1 LDTIFASATA
11 TGRAGVAVIRLSGPQ
26 AFSVAEALSGALP
39 AERTA
44 ALRRIMGPNED
55 YVDEG
60 LILCFAGP
68 KSYTGE
74 DIVEFQVHG
83 SVAVVQKLMN
93 VLSGFEDLRIAE
105 PGEFTRRAL
114 ENGRLDL
121 TQVEALAD
129 LIDAETEVQR
139 VQSQRVLS
147 GEFSGK
153 IEGWRANLI
162 RAAALLEASID
173 FADEEVP
180 TDVSPE
186 VRALIRGVV
195 DDFDKEIA
203 GSGVAERL
211 REGFVVAIVGPPNVG
226 KSTLLNALVGRDAAI
241 TSEIAGTT
249 RDVIEVRMDLDG
261 IPVTL
266 IDTAGIRESEDV
278 IEKLGIER
286 ALQRAEEADVR
297 ILLAGS
303 MQDAEIEF
311 RDGDLVRKPK
321 ADLSLA
327 DDGGVSGLTGLG
339 IENLL
344 SELKS
349 TLADRV
355 AGVSFASRERHRSAL
370 HLGRQELLDA
380 YQKVDEG
387 PEAYDLAA
395 EHLRSAVR
403 VLEILLGRIDVD
415 NLLDEVFSSFC
426 LGK

>member
-1 LDTIFASATA
+1 MDTIFASATA

-339 IENLL
+339 IESLL

>member
-1 LDTIFASATA
+1 M
-11 TGRAGVAVIRLSGPQ
+11 AVIRLSGPH
-26 AFSVAEALSGALP
+26 AFLVAEALIGKLP
-39 AERTA
+39 GERTA
-44 ALRRIMGPNED
+44 ALRPIIGPNQD
-55 YVDEG
+55 YIDDG
-60 LILCFAGP
+60 LVLRFAAP
-68 KSYTGE
+68 RSYTGE

-93 VLSGFEDLRIAE
+93 VLSGFDGLRIAE

-139 VQSQRVLS
+139 AQSQRVLS
-147 GEFSGK
+147 GEFSSK
-153 IEGWRANLI
+153 IEGWRADLI

-186 VRALIRGVV
+186 VGVLIGGVV
-195 DDFDKEIA
+195 YDFEREIA
-203 GSGVAERL
+203 GSGTAERL
-211 REGFVVAIVGPPNVG
+211 REGFVVAIIGAPNVG

-249 RDVIEVRMDLDG
+249 RDLIEVRMDLDG

-278 IEKLGIER
+278 VERLGIER
-286 ALQRAEEADVR
+286 AVQRAEDADVR
-297 ILLAGS
+297 ILLAES
-303 MQDAEIEF
+303 IEDTEIVL
-311 RDGDLVRKPK
+311 RDGDLIRRPK
-321 ADLSLA
+321 ADLSSNGDA
-327 DDGGVSGLTGLG
+327 GVSGLTGVG
-339 IENLL
+339 IDNLL
-344 SELKS
+344 DELKS

-355 AGVSFASRERHRSAL
+355 ASISLASRERHRSAL
-370 HLGRQELLDA
+370 RSGLQELLVA
-380 YQKVDEG
+380 QKKVQHG
-387 PEAYDLAA
+387 PEAYDLSA

-403 VLEILLGRIDVD
+403 ALEILLGRIDVD

>member
-1 LDTIFASATA
+1 MDTIFAPATA

-26 AFSVAEALSGALP
+26 AFLVAEALIGKLP
-39 AERTA
+39 GERTA
-44 ALRRIMGPNED
+44 ALRPIIGPNQD
-55 YVDEG
+55 YVDDG
-60 LILCFAGP
+60 LVLRFAAP
-68 KSYTGE
+68 RSYTGE
-74 DIVEFQVHG
+74 DTVEFQVHG

-93 VLSGFEDLRIAE
+93 VLSGFEGLRIAE

-129 LIDAETEVQR
+129 LIDAETEIQR

-147 GEFSGK
+147 GEFSSK
-153 IEGWRANLI
+153 IEGWRADLI

-186 VRALIRGVV
+186 VGVLVGGVV
-195 DDFDKEIA
+195 DDFEREIA
-203 GSGVAERL
+203 GSGTAERV
-211 REGFVVAIVGPPNVG
+211 REGFVVAIVGAPNVG

-278 IEKLGIER
+278 VERLGIER
-286 ALQRAEEADVR
+286 AVQRAEDADVR
-297 ILLAGS
+297 ILLAES
-303 MQDAEIEF
+303 IQDAEIVL
-311 RDGDLVRKPK
+311 RDGDLIRRPK
-321 ADLSLA
+321 ADLSS
-327 DDGGVSGLTGLG
+327 DGDAGVSGLTGVG
-339 IENLL
+339 IDNLL
-344 SELKS
+344 DELKS

-355 AGVSFASRERHRSAL
+355 ARVSLASRERHRLAL
-370 HLGRQELLDA
+370 HSGLQELLEA
-380 YQKVDEG
+380 QKKVQHG

-403 VLEILLGRIDVD
+403 ALEILLGRIDVD

>member
-1 LDTIFASATA
+1 MDTIFASATA

>member
-1 LDTIFASATA
+1 MDTIFASATV